1 MRKLT
6 PGNQYVCSVEAL
18 TSKRSDSR
26 PVMEVNNI
34 KIENDYLSSLK
45 FSPFEW

>member
-1 MRKLT
+1 MTKLT
-6 PGNQYVCSVEAL
+6 LGKTVCSVEVL
-18 TSKRSDSR
+18 TIKKSDSR

-34 KIENDYLSSLK
+34 KRENDYLSSLK